1 MPDDIYWRDSLAWS
15 EQQAGLL
22 ERLARGERVNDE
34 IDWENVV
41 EEVLSV
47 GRSEMHAAESLL
59 MRGLEHIMKVH
70 AWPRSRSVNHWKIE
84 ALTFLFDAERQLSPS
99 MRNRIDL
106 PRVYRRAALTIAK
119 FRIDRSA
126 PVPIPTVCPFTLADL
141 VPPDDGEPDID
152 ALVAKLGQ

>member
-47 GRSEMHAAESLL
+47 GRSQMQSVESLL
-59 MRGLEHIMKVH
+59 TRGLEHIMKIH
-70 AWPRSRSVNHWKIE
+70 GWPRSLSVNHWKIE
-84 ALTFLFDAERQLSPS
+84 ALAFLLDAEHPLSPS
-99 MRNRIDL
+99 MRNRIDMARL
-106 PRVYRRAALTIAK
+106 YHRAARLISK
-119 FRIDRSA
+119 MRIDRSA
-126 PVPIPTVCPFTLADL
+126 PVPIPAVCPFTLDDL